1 MTLTL
6 SFTENYLGEIDRA
19 AEAITSAPLCEYTG
33 FVYPH
38 GNRPGLC

>member
-6 SFTENYLGEIDRA
+6 PFSEGYFEEINRA
-19 AEAITSAPLCEYTG
+19 AEAVMSAPLCEYTG